1 MLFTRLLGG
10 AYTLELRMV
19 TNLPNDVR
27 QSLKDARFQIRVSVS
42 SIPSAVQLSFA
53 KARGE
58 GAFAMAEPDATWQGT
73 DIIRKPQLPR
83 RRLRKVALSES
94 FCILFYA
101 GGPGVGYKIPGAPK

>member
-1 MLFTRLLGG
+1 MLFTTLLGG

-27 QSLKDARFQIRVSVS
+27 PSLKDARFQIRVSVS

-58 GAFAMAEPDATWQGT
+58 GAFAMRARRHVAGDGYHPEATVTSASSPEGCV
-73 DIIRKPQLPR
+73 IGVVLHSVLCRRPR
-83 RRLRKVALSES
+83 R
-94 FCILFYA
+94 
-101 GGPGVGYKIPGAPK
+101 